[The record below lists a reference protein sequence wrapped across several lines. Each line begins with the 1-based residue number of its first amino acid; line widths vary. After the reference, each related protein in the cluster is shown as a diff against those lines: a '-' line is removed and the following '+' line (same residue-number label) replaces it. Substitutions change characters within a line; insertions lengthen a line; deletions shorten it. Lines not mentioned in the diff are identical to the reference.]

1 MIGLWS
7 LPAIDTE
14 RYTEEPLLS
23 PGPTPS
29 MQLATDIC
37 DRASALDFLLGRIN
51 YERTSTIPYRSGEFK
66 LDRMRSLLSLL
77 GEPHLALK
85 AVHIAGTKGKGS
97 TASMIAAVL
106 SAAGYSTGLYTSP
119 HLERLEERFL
129 VAGKQCDERRFVRL
143 AAEVQAAALELD
155 RRAAAIGDATA
166 RPTFFEITT
175 AMAMLHFAQ
184 CNVDAAVLEVGLGGR
199 LDSTNVCRPEVC
211 LITSISFDH
220 TRQLGNTL
228 RAIAGEKAGIIK
240 PGIPVVSGVVAE
252 EPRGAIV
259 AAAAE
264 QGAPLIERSRDFD
277 AIAVH
282 GKSSAELPGSQRFDY
297 WENSPEERWSLA
309 DLQLPLLGQHQ
320 AANAAAAIAA
330 LRRLV
335 RRGWNI
341 SDDAIRRGLAA
352 ARCDA
357 RIEVIRRR
365 PDVILDVAHNV
376 ASIQAIVEVLREQ
389 FPSGRRVLLFASSRD
404 KDVPGML
411 RLLLPEFD
419 QIVLTRYLTNPR
431 AVAVKELHSLIRE
444 TLIDGR
450 ARRRSEISV
459 EPDPVAAWRYARQ
472 LARPEDLICITGSF
486 FLAAELLPHVR

>member
-1 MIGLWS
+1 
-7 LPAIDTE
+7 
-14 RYTEEPLLS
+14 
-23 PGPTPS
+23 

-51 YERTSTIPYRSGEFK
+51 YERTSTIPYRSAEFK
-66 LDRMRSLLSLL
+66 LDRMRRLLSLL
-77 GEPHLALK
+77 HDPHLALR

-129 VAGKQCDERRFVRL
+129 VDGRQCDEKRFVALAVQVQAAVNELNRL
-143 AAEVQAAALELD
+143 AAAA
-155 RRAAAIGDATA
+155 GDASDI
-166 RPTFFEITT
+166 PTFFEITT

-184 CNVDAAVLEVGLGGR
+184 CNIDAAVLEVGLGGR
-199 LDSTNVCRPEVC
+199 LDSTNVCVPEVC
-211 LITSISFDH
+211 LITSISYDH
-220 TRQLGNTL
+220 TRQLGSTL

-240 PGIPVVSGVVAE
+240 PGVPVVSGVVAE

-264 QGAPLIERSRDFD
+264 QGAPLIERGRDFD
-277 AIAVH
+277 AVAVPRRCH
-282 GKSSAELPGSQRFDY
+282 AGPPIGQRFDY
-297 WENSPEERWSLA
+297 WENSPEGRWSLA
-309 DLQLPLLGQHQ
+309 DLHLPLLGQHQ

-330 LRRLV
+330 LRQLV

-341 SDDAIRRGLAA
+341 SDGAIHRGLAA

-357 RIEVIRRR
+357 RIEVIQRR

-376 ASIQAIVEVLREQ
+376 ASIEAIVEVLRAR

-419 QIVLTRYLTNPR
+419 HIVLTRYLINPR
-431 AVAVKELHSLIRE
+431 AVAVEELHSLARE
-444 TLIDGR
+444 TLIEGCT
-450 ARRRSEISV
+450 RRREIAI

-472 LARPEDLICITGSF
+472 LARPDDLICITGSF